1 MAHTCN
7 PSTEEAQTSG
17 LIPGDFTANSRPQRP
32 CLKVRTSSAQGYS
45 HAYEYK
51 EVPSP
56 LHTQKTVLPVQCAV
70 LLFPVAVIKCPD
82 KSNLKWGGKGHLT
95 HSSSVSW

>member
-17 LIPGDFTANSRPQRP
+17 LIPGDFAASSRPQRP
-32 CLKVRTSSAQGYS
+32 CLKVRTNSTQGYS

-51 EVPSP
+51 EVQPSP
-56 LHTQKTVLPVQCAV
+56 QTHPEDGVTCAV
-70 LLFPVAVIKCPD
+70 CCLTLPCCCD
-82 KSNLKWGGKGHLT
+82 KMP
-95 HSSSVSW
+95 